1 MTSLSEFESKSTG
14 MSDPVWVTKADS
26 RVELPDA
33 LDQHGWAASPLSR
46 SRKAHRHRKED
57 ISWHWED
64 KHKDGEEVTQSSD
77 IREYVV
83 GTAS

>member
-1 MTSLSEFESKSTG
+1 M
-14 MSDPVWVTKADS
+14 WITKADN
-26 RVELPDA
+26 RVELTDV
-33 LDQHGWAASPLSR
+33 LDQHGWAIFTTFTLTESSQTR
-46 SRKAHRHRKED
+46 RED

-64 KHKDGEEVTQSSD
+64 KHTDGEEVTQSSD